1 MASPERRPTDRT
13 TQPAGVEGEGLD
25 PYPTY
30 RDGPVPPHRAT
41 GAKPTDVN
49 LPKARRTYAW
59 PIAIG
64 LAVFALVILIRLL
77 WGSFQAVESTPEAM
91 SPGDPATPAVTAP
104 AAEEPPAAAADTAET
119 EGTLDEDVDI
129 QTGTGPGEVEADPGP
144 ADVPGGATTTP
155 VEPAPQ

>member
-1 MASPERRPTDRT
+1 MASPQRRPTDGT

-25 PYPTY
+25 PCPTY
-30 RDGPVPPHRAT
+30 RDGPVPPHRT
-41 GAKPTDVN
+41 TSAKPTDVN
-49 LPKARRTYAW
+49 LPRARRTYAW

-64 LAVFALVILIRLL
+64 LALFALIILIRLL

-104 AAEEPPAAAADTAET
+104 SAEEPLDAATGASEA
-119 EGTLDEDVDI
+119 EGTLDEDVQL
-129 QTGTGPGEVEADPGP
+129 QTGAGPGEVGAEPGP